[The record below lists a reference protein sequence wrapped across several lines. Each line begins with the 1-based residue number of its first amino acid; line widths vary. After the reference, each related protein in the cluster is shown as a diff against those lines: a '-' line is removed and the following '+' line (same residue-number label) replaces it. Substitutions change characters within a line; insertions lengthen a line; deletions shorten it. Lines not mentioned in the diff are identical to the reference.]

1 MVYRSLAKLLALLQ
15 ILIIIFQRYYIILA
29 KIQVLVFI
37 IVVCIK
43 TVKI

>member
-15 ILIIIFQRYYIILA
+15 ILVIIFQRYYIILA